1 MAGIEIAVVFLIA
14 AGGVILLVIRSSPEQ
29 PVPVARAI
37 VGIVAGTLGALV
49 ILTPLTNLV
58 PDAIEST
65 IAPIGAA
72 AITVTLVILSTRFLS
87 N

>member
-1 MAGIEIAVVFLIA
+1 MVAIEVAIVFLIA

-37 VGIVAGTLGALV
+37 VGLVAGTLGALF
-49 ILTPLTNLV
+49 ILTPLTDLV
-58 PDAIEST
+58 PDAIEAT
-65 IAPIGAA
+65 IAPLGVI
-72 AITVTLVILSTRFLS
+72 AITVALVILSTRFLS